1 MIFQKYIKEKQFL
14 LTTTTITTKTMVILK
29 YVFIYMLLDI
39 HEETESIGNMD
50 ATSKEELEKDGNHY
64 LFFRI
69 WMGGKGKQRKYVSK
83 ILKPN

>member
-1 MIFQKYIKEKQFL
+1 
-14 LTTTTITTKTMVILK
+14 MVILK

-69 WMGGKGKQRKYVSK
+69 WIGGERENKENTCPRF
-83 ILKPN
+83 